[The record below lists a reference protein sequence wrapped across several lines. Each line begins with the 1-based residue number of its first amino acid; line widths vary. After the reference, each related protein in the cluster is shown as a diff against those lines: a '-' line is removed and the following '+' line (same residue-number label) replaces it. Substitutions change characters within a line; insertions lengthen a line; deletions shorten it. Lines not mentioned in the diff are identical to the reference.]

1 VHRALQSR
9 ETSPPG
15 SERLDSWK
23 EIAAYLGR
31 QVRTLHLWEKA
42 EKLPV
47 HRHIHSKRGT
57 VYAFKSELDAW
68 KQARTLL
75 YANRNKG
82 VQGRAGTAAKEMVGV
97 LPFENLS
104 GDASQEYLGDGLTE
118 EVISQLGRIRPERLR
133 VIARTSSMHYKNSD
147 KGIAVT
153 AKATRELPSRSPLPN
168 MISLTSFLRLAKTL
182 LGFESKRWSN
192 TGPFPR
198 GTLERSISFKHS
210 LMFSNVCY
218 VAVLAGSRIP
228 LTTPQ

>member
-104 GDASQEYLGDGLTE
+104 GDASQEYLGDASG
-118 EVISQLGRIRPERLR
+118 S
-133 VIARTSSMHYKNSD
+133 
-147 KGIAVT
+147 
-153 AKATRELPSRSPLPN
+153 TRAMSSRSWLSCVK
-168 MISLTSFLRLAKTL
+168 ICRFSSLDSMKYRK
-182 LGFESKRWSN
+182 
-192 TGPFPR
+192 
-198 GTLERSISFKHS
+198 
-210 LMFSNVCY
+210 
-218 VAVLAGSRIP
+218 
-228 LTTPQ
+228 